1 MRAIFKGI
9 NDEKIS
15 EQDEESYVEWLKG
28 KNAEKKARSVK
39 ETYKKDTS
47 DRVAVTEKFLEK
59 QGINIDVITDNLKAY
74 GTTNWKTKSLKDG
87 FEKVKMSN
95 IVLKDTDNRS
105 DKYKI
110 KTGLHEAFHA
120 MRDGMTIKRAN
131 ISRAEYQEIEECLT
145 ECSAHY
151 LAGLLG
157 IKNLQPNYANKLSNL
172 VPRLVQ
178 LEEFKG
184 CESITEIGER
194 AFKIRASGKII
205 DYDDLHSQLYAVQYD
220 WQDYIKS
227 NYLKEI
233 ESNDMYYVGKFIE
246 NAPAYEGQD
255 ELLLEELDSAIFN
268 LKAGT
273 TLSDKETSRLQNAL
287 AMAMNRKGGIK

>member
-1 MRAIFKGI
+1 
-9 NDEKIS
+9 
-15 EQDEESYVEWLKG
+15 
-28 KNAEKKARSVK
+28 
-39 ETYKKDTS
+39 
-47 DRVAVTEKFLEK
+47 
-59 QGINIDVITDNLKAY
+59 
-74 GTTNWKTKSLKDG
+74 
-87 FEKVKMSN
+87 
-95 IVLKDTDNRS
+95 
-105 DKYKI
+105 
-110 KTGLHEAFHA
+110 
-120 MRDGMTIKRAN
+120 MTIKRAN

-255 ELLLEELDSAIFN
+255 GELLEELGLATHHLRIGLPLNSVEERM
-268 LKAGT
+268 LC
-273 TLSDKETSRLQNAL
+273 NAL
-287 AMAMNRKGGIK
+287 AMAMNKKGGIK